1 MPVALVP
8 LALAPVVASAVPLAV
23 FEAGEAVFEGCVAAF
38 VVAAD
43 PFALRQF
50 SGRECRCKTGFT
62 CVLIICSSH

>member
-23 FEAGEAVFEGCVAAF
+23 FEAGEAVLVGCAAAF

-43 PFALRQF
+43 PCVSTLEGG
-50 SGRECRCKTGFT
+50 GRYETRFT
-62 CVLIICSSH
+62 CVLIVCPSH